1 MYPVLQPVLYA
12 LHVMLKPQAGTLYPC
27 NALEHQHSS
36 MGAPLTI
43 SETDAQ
49 RDDQLET
56 EGGLT
61 GKGDVEASLP
71 RGVVGLELETG
82 HVATAGDG
90 GRKLVS

>member
-1 MYPVLQPVLYA
+1 
-12 LHVMLKPQAGTLYPC
+12 
-27 NALEHQHSS
+27 

-43 SETDAQ
+43 SETDTQ
-49 RDDQLET
+49 RDDELET

-71 RGVVGLELETG
+71 CGVVSLELETG